1 MQTAQKSPSLRPFK
15 QRKSLGKA
23 LRIAVWILA
32 LETAREGT
40 DFCICWCAP
49 LILNV
54 HSNQKRGS
62 CWNQSEV
69 PRQDPGKT
77 PLSWGVE
84 VGWGLGLGGG
94 GLWPYSLENPNP
106 ANDLLLSSP
115 SSSDIESWGA
125 SLDICFQGDSGWN
138 PWQVIVERYPR
149 EKFLPRLDKT
159 KFLVPQEL
167 TMTQFLSIIRWV
179 SERLWGGVLC
189 GLGLLDQREMG
200 CGREQR
206 RMICASPFSS
216 TMPCVCVCV
225 CVLRLRCCVGF
236 SLAVAGWSYSLVLVH
251 GLLIVVASPVAEHDS
266 RVCGLQW
273 LHHVGSATVAAG
285 LSTCG
290 VGA

>member
-40 DFCICWCAP
+40 DFCICWCAH

-69 PRQDPGKT
+69 PRQNPGKT

-94 GLWPYSLENPNP
+94 GLWPYSLKNPNP

-125 SLDICFQGDSGWN
+125 SLDICFRGDSGWN

-167 TMTQFLSIIRWV
+167 TMTQFLSVIRWV
-179 SERLWGGVLC
+179 PERLVWSWASGSTRDGMWQRAKENDLC
-189 GLGLLDQREMG
+189 LLFLFNYAVRV
-200 CGREQR
+200 
-206 RMICASPFSS
+206 
-216 TMPCVCVCV
+216 CVCVCV
-225 CVLRLRCCVGF
+225 CVSVCLSVCPAS
-236 SLAVAGWSYSLVLVH
+236 SLL
-251 GLLIVVASPVAEHDS
+251 
-266 RVCGLQW
+266 CGLF
-273 LHHVGSATVAAG
+273 
-285 LSTCG
+285 
-290 VGA
+290 